1 MFRSPFVVRSWM
13 KGGRAMLV
21 VRTEVSPSDR
31 KGATDRNYQRIT
43 AIDAEETLGYFG
55 RGREEHSGENEP
67 VAPSDLVSEL
77 ADNAPDQVLEE
88 ELVETKA

>member
-1 MFRSPFVVRSWM
+1 
-13 KGGRAMLV
+13 MLV

-31 KGATDRNYQRIT
+31 KGATDRNCQRIT